1 MASLSAAASRLRG
14 ENFHRAW
21 TTYSFISSDLDSRSQ
36 LASLPLCSFAS
47 IPGES
52 GPRGNGCIIVAE
64 ADHWQPAES
73 REQRA
78 ASGEIL
84 RAAGLHQEAQMIW
97 AGHQRGHIKER
108 QRFKSSAL
116 TFMTSVYAR
125 SCTLTSTSFTFFLP
139 FFLSFS
145 SGSKGRMCQ
154 IVMYLVC

>member
-1 MASLSAAASRLRG
+1 MASLSAAASCLRG
-14 ENFHRAW
+14 ENFHQAW

-52 GPRGNGCIIVAE
+52 GLRGNGCIIVAE
-64 ADHWQPAES
+64 GRPLAAS

-78 ASGEIL
+78 ASREIL

-108 QRFKSSAL
+108 QCFKSSAL

-154 IVMYLVC
+154 TVMYLVC